1 MVLTKILNKLA
12 IHKHKKQA
20 KKTLTVLNNIKRDKK
35 YKVINKIQSELQNNT
50 NLQNPINYILN
61 IKVSKTNTLLNLS
74 DIKGNP
80 LLSFSGG
87 SINLKKKQKKLQP
100 LALINLLKSLILKA
114 GFINN
119 KTIALH
125 FQNVKP
131 YYESLIVNLLKKIVF
146 IKLMK
151 SSNLQPHNG
160 CRPKKI
166 KRFKKRTKRS
176 WKND

>member
-20 KKTLTVLNNIKRDKK
+20 KKTLTVLNSIKRDKK

-87 SINLKKKQKKLQP
+87 SINLKKKQKKTTTTG
-100 LALINLLKSLILKA
+100 IN
-114 GFINN
+114 
-119 KTIALH
+119 
-125 FQNVKP
+125 Q
-131 YYESLIVNLLKKIVF
+131 F
-146 IKLMK
+146 IKI
-151 SSNLQPHNG
+151 SY
-160 CRPKKI
+160 
-166 KRFKKRTKRS
+166 T
-176 WKND
+176 